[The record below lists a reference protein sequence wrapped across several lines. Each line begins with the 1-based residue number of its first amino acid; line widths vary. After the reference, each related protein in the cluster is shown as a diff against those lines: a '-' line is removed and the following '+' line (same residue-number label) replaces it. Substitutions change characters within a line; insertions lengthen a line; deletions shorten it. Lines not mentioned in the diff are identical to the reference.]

1 MAADDL
7 ITLFCAHLRKLSRSP
22 RTIGTYSD
30 QLRYADAGTPYGI
43 DTATKTEIEA
53 WIWRDGVEPS
63 TRALAYASLVA
74 FFRWAV
80 EAGELDF
87 DPTVKIK
94 RPQVPESMPRVA
106 TQKQAEYLL
115 TRAPEPYRLWAKLAA
130 YGGLR
135 CIEIWRLDRDDIT
148 EQYIRVHGKGG
159 KKKPVPTH
167 PVIWAAVKD
176 LPSGPL
182 TDAPDERSISYRF
195 KGWCTRND
203 MKKVS
208 LHRLRGWFATA
219 AYKATRD
226 PRAVQRA
233 LRHTNLANTMR
244 YIEWDEEDIQG
255 AVSSL
260 PVFSVDD
267 GPGAEPTARSE
278 PPSPPPGEGSGTP
291 EGGPGE
297 RPLLPEPPPGGPS
310 S

>member
-1 MAADDL
+1 MAAEDL
-7 ITLFCAHLRKLSRSP
+7 INLFCAHLRELSRSP

-30 QLRYADAGTPYGI
+30 QLRYADAGTPFGI
-43 DTATKTEIEA
+43 DTATATEIKA
-53 WIWRDGVEPS
+53 WIWRDGMEMS
-63 TRALAYASLVA
+63 SRALAYASLVA
-74 FFRWAV
+74 FYRWAI

-87 DPTVKIK
+87 DPTAKIK

-106 TQKQAEYLL
+106 THKQAKHLL
-115 TRAPEPYRLWAKLAA
+115 TQAPEPYRLWAQLAA

-148 EQYIRVHGKGG
+148 EQFIRVHGKGG

-167 PVIWAAVKD
+167 PVIWEAVKD
-176 LPSGPL
+176 LPPGPL
-182 TDAPDERSISYRF
+182 TTMPDERAVSYRF

-203 MKKVS
+203 MPRMS

-244 YIEWDEEDIQG
+244 YIEWDEEDIQS

-260 PVFSVDD
+260 PVFSEDD
-267 GPGAEPTARSE
+267 GPDAARPARSA
-278 PPSPPPGEGSGTP
+278 PPSLPPGAGSGTP
-291 EGGPGE
+291 EGGPAGPPP
-297 RPLLPEPPPGGPS
+297 RPEPHPG
-310 S
+310 

>member
-1 MAADDL
+1 MAAEDL
-7 ITLFCAHLRKLSRSP
+7 IELFRAHLREMSRSP

-30 QLRYADAGTPYGI
+30 QLRYADLGTPAGI
-43 DTATKTEIEA
+43 DVATATEIKA
-53 WIWRDGVEPS
+53 WIWREGIEMS

-74 FFRWAV
+74 FYRWAV

-87 DPTVKIK
+87 DPTLKIA
-94 RPQVPESMPRVA
+94 RPQVPEGMPRVA
-106 TQKQAEYLL
+106 THKQAEYLL
-115 TRAPEPYRLWAKLAA
+115 TQAPEPYRLCAKLAA
-130 YGGLR
+130 YAGLR

-148 EQYIRVHGKGG
+148 EEYIRVHGKGG

-182 TDAPDERSISYRF
+182 TTMPNERAVSYRF

-203 MKKVS
+203 MPKMS
-208 LHRLRGWFATA
+208 LHRLRGWFATS

-244 YIEWDEEDIQG
+244 YIEWDEEDIQA

-260 PVFSVDD
+260 PVFAEDA
-267 GPGAEPTARSE
+267 GPGAERPELSV
-278 PPSPPPGEGSGTP
+278 PPSPPPGEGSGIP
-291 EGGPGE
+291 EGGRGG
-297 RPLLPEPPPGGPS
+297 RPLRPEPPLDGS
-310 S
+310 SS